1 MSNRCVRDG
10 AARVAAWDRVRPWA
24 VVVLV
29 AFALNMIWELAQL
42 PLYAGHD
49 DLGLRLLYRAG
60 GNDAALIL
68 VAAGIGRVADRWS
81 RPWAWTTLLVTLAAT
96 AVFIEARAITTG
108 RWSYSDL
115 MPTLGIV
122 GLSPLLQLPVTG
134 WLAVVLARPD
144 APAVPPT
151 RTRGRRR

>member
-1 MSNRCVRDG
+1 
-10 AARVAAWDRVRPWA
+10 
-24 VVVLV
+24 
-29 AFALNMIWELAQL
+29 MIWELAQL

-96 AVFIEARAITTG
+96 AVFIEVRAITTG
-108 RWSYSDL
+108 RWAYSHL

-122 GLSPLLQLPVTG
+122 GLSPLAATARDRMVG
-134 WLAVVLARPD
+134 RRARPARCPGGASYTNPRSATVSRW
-144 APAVPPT
+144 APFW
-151 RTRGRRR
+151 